1 MKIKQTLLLFAALV
15 VPASAAVTLNTQF
28 GSAFN
33 SSGVAVADGTLWAL
47 VVDTNNDGIF
57 TGFSNNGSLAG
68 NAAAANTFFTGNQSL
83 SLGTVLN
90 GNTVFALGGF
100 NAAGP
105 GITADT
111 VVLNYGTNG
120 TAAALSYAFYWFPG
134 ATYSGPGV
142 QTIGSQVGGLNTT
155 SNNGIFDAGMVLPND
170 GSLISTGAANV
181 DGGGT
186 IPDATFQAVNLT
198 VIPEPSAALLGA
210 IGALGLLRRRRN

>member
-1 MKIKQTLLLFAALV
+1 MKIKQTLFLLAALV

-28 GSAFN
+28 GSAFD
-33 SSGVAVADGTLWAL
+33 SLGATVPDGTLWAL

-57 TGFSNNGSLAG
+57 TGFNNNGSLSSTI
-68 NAAAANTFFTGNQSL
+68 AADTFFTAAQSI

-100 NAAGP
+100 NGAGP

-111 VVLNYGTNG
+111 IVINYGTNG
-120 TAAALSYAFYWFPG
+120 AAAALTYAIYWFPG
-134 ATYSGPGV
+134 ATYSGPGA

-155 SNNGIFDAGMVLPND
+155 SNDGGLFDAGMVLPND
-170 GSLISTGAANV
+170 GGLISTGAATV
-181 DGGGT
+181 DGGGS
-186 IPDATFQAVNLT
+186 IANSTFTAVNLT